1 MCTCNSLCFFY
12 IFLQVN
18 VTFSPT
24 PCIGENPLSYVATNE
39 SPLPLT
45 LTNGLTPNNSNSALQ
60 LKHTTNS
67 SVVTLLA
74 VWINTT
80 IIIRQ
85 HGNALS
91 VVIQLPGDLSFHSEG
106 LCRGCP
112 RHAYFNVTEK
122 NNEVRS
128 HCDQENE
135 DSVYR
140 CFIQPDLVNRNDFNE
155 ILNNTYIDYCLF
167 DLHTTES
174 IDSVTLLK
182 AIGRD
187 SGLLQ
192 DRGFVPVVLV
202 PTIEIPSYPTA
213 SETTLPPT
221 TTTTTTTITTTTRR
235 ASIVPMTTT
244 ETMTTTEDE
253 IFSSASTVSQL
264 NFVTLSGLVLCSLAR
279 YLIR

>member
-1 MCTCNSLCFFY
+1 M
-12 IFLQVN
+12 
-18 VTFSPT
+18 
-24 PCIGENPLSYVATNE
+24 SYVATNE

-67 SVVTLLA
+67 SVITLLA

-128 HCDQENE
+128 HCYQQNE
-135 DSVYR
+135 DAVFR
-140 CFIQPDLVNRNDFNE
+140 CFFQPELLNRGDFNE
-155 ILNNTYIDYCLF
+155 ILNDTYHDYCEF

-174 IDSVTLLK
+174 IDSVALLK
-182 AIGRD
+182 AIGHD

-192 DRGFVPVVLV
+192 DRGFVPVVIV
-202 PTIEIPSYPTA
+202 PTIEIPSYTTASETA

-221 TTTTTTTITTTTRR
+221 TTIASETTLPPITTITTTTTTTRR
-235 ASIVPMTTT
+235 ASIVS
-244 ETMTTTEDE
+244 MTTTEDE

-264 NFVTLSGLVLCSLAR
+264 NFVTLSGLLLCSLAR